1 MKSTTIKTVTAIV
14 AGALS
19 TLIGG
24 WDMIL
29 EILLIVMTLDYITG
43 VVSAFKQKTVSSN
56 KGYMGLVK
64 KGGIFVIIILAASF
78 GLPSPLIQ
86 LFRANPGSIL
96 GILYLL
102 CIIFVANDALSV
114 LENVGELGI
123 ELPAFLRSALI
134 KLREVHENPP
144 ELSGHDITP
153 QHSPEDIED
162 NADSLPDDKR

>member
-64 KGGIFVIIILAASF
+64 KGCIFVIIILAAQMDRMTGNDNHIF
-78 GLPSPLIQ
+78 RNCTA
-86 LFRANPGSIL
+86 LF
-96 GILYLL
+96 
-102 CIIFVANDALSV
+102 FVANDALSV

>member
-64 KGGIFVIIILAASF
+64 KGGIFVIIILAAQMDRMTGNDNHIF
-78 GLPSPLIQ
+78 RNCTA
-86 LFRANPGSIL
+86 LF
-96 GILYLL
+96 
-102 CIIFVANDALSV
+102 FVANDALSV
-114 LENVGELGI
+114 LENVGEL
-123 ELPAFLRSALI
+123 ALI

>member
-64 KGGIFVIIILAASF
+64 KGGIFVIIILAAQMDRMTGNDNHIF
-78 GLPSPLIQ
+78 RNCTA
-86 LFRANPGSIL
+86 LF
-96 GILYLL
+96 
-102 CIIFVANDALSV
+102 FVANDALSV

-162 NADSLPDDKR
+162 NADSLPDDKH

>member
-43 VVSAFKQKTVSSN
+43 VVSAFRLKTVSSN

-64 KGGIFVIIILAASF
+64 KGGIFVIIILAAQMDRMTGNDNHIF
-78 GLPSPLIQ
+78 RNCTA
-86 LFRANPGSIL
+86 LF
-96 GILYLL
+96 
-102 CIIFVANDALSV
+102 FVANDALSV

-134 KLREVHENPP
+134 KLREAHENPP

>member
-64 KGGIFVIIILAASF
+64 KGGIFVIIILAAQMDRMTGNDNHIF
-78 GLPSPLIQ
+78 RNCTA
-86 LFRANPGSIL
+86 LF
-96 GILYLL
+96 
-102 CIIFVANDALSV
+102 FVANDALSV

-134 KLREVHENPP
+134 KLREAHENPS
-144 ELSGHDITP
+144 ELSGHNITS
-153 QHSPEDIED
+153 QRSSEDTKD
-162 NADSLPDDKR
+162 NTDSIPDDKR

>member
-1 MKSTTIKTVTAIV
+1 MKGTIIKTVTAIV

-64 KGGIFVIIILAASF
+64 KGGIFVIIILAAQMDRMTGNDNHIF
-78 GLPSPLIQ
+78 RNCTA
-86 LFRANPGSIL
+86 LF
-96 GILYLL
+96 
-102 CIIFVANDALSV
+102 FVANDALSV

>member
-64 KGGIFVIIILAASF
+64 KGGIFVIIILAAQMDRMTGNDNHIF
-78 GLPSPLIQ
+78 RNCTA
-86 LFRANPGSIL
+86 LF
-96 GILYLL
+96 
-102 CIIFVANDALSV
+102 FVANDALSV

-153 QHSPEDIED
+153 LHSPEDIED

>member
-56 KGYMGLVK
+56 EGYMGLVK
-64 KGGIFVIIILAASF
+64 KGGIFVIIILAAQMDRMTGNDNHIF
-78 GLPSPLIQ
+78 RNCTA
-86 LFRANPGSIL
+86 LF
-96 GILYLL
+96 
-102 CIIFVANDALSV
+102 FVANDALSV

>member
-64 KGGIFVIIILAASF
+64 KGGIFVIIILAAQMDRMT
-78 GLPSPLIQ
+78 GNDNHILRNCTA
-86 LFRANPGSIL
+86 LF
-96 GILYLL
+96 
-102 CIIFVANDALSV
+102 FVANDALSV

>member
-1 MKSTTIKTVTAIV
+1 MKGTIIKTVTAIV
-14 AGALS
+14 VGALS

-64 KGGIFVIIILAASF
+64 KGGIFVIIILAAQMDRMTGNDNHIF
-78 GLPSPLIQ
+78 RNCTA
-86 LFRANPGSIL
+86 LF
-96 GILYLL
+96 
-102 CIIFVANDALSV
+102 FVANDALSV

-134 KLREVHENPP
+134 KLREAHENPS
-144 ELSGHDITP
+144 ELSGHNITS
-153 QHSPEDIED
+153 QRSSEDT
-162 NADSLPDDKR
+162 K

>member
-43 VVSAFKQKTVSSN
+43 VVSAFRQKTVSSN

-64 KGGIFVIIILAASF
+64 KGGIFVIIILAAQMDRMTGNDNHIF
-78 GLPSPLIQ
+78 RNCTA
-86 LFRANPGSIL
+86 LF
-96 GILYLL
+96 
-102 CIIFVANDALSV
+102 FVANDALSV

>member
-64 KGGIFVIIILAASF
+64 KGGIFVIIILAAQMDRMTGNDNHIF
-78 GLPSPLIQ
+78 RNCTA
-86 LFRANPGSIL
+86 LF
-96 GILYLL
+96 
-102 CIIFVANDALSV
+102 FVANDALSV
-114 LENVGELGI
+114 LGQYRTE
-123 ELPAFLRSALI
+123 
-134 KLREVHENPP
+134 K
-144 ELSGHDITP
+144 
-153 QHSPEDIED
+153 
-162 NADSLPDDKR
+162 

>member
-1 MKSTTIKTVTAIV
+1 MKGTIIKTVTAIV
-14 AGALS
+14 VGALS

-64 KGGIFVIIILAASF
+64 KGGIFVIIILAAQMDRMTGNDNHIF
-78 GLPSPLIQ
+78 RNCTA
-86 LFRANPGSIL
+86 LF
-96 GILYLL
+96 
-102 CIIFVANDALSV
+102 FVANDALSV

>member
-64 KGGIFVIIILAASF
+64 KGGIFVIIILAAQMDRMTGNDNHIF
-78 GLPSPLIQ
+78 RNCTA
-86 LFRANPGSIL
+86 LF
-96 GILYLL
+96 
-102 CIIFVANDALSV
+102 FVANDALSV

-162 NADSLPDDKR
+162 NADSLPDGKR

>member
-1 MKSTTIKTVTAIV
+1 MKSTTIKTVTAFV
-14 AGALS
+14 TGALS

-64 KGGIFVIIILAASF
+64 KGGIFVIIILAAQMDRMTGNDNHIF
-78 GLPSPLIQ
+78 RNCTA
-86 LFRANPGSIL
+86 LF
-96 GILYLL
+96 
-102 CIIFVANDALSV
+102 FVANDALSV

-162 NADSLPDDKR
+162 NTDSLSDDKR

>member
-64 KGGIFVIIILAASF
+64 KGGIFVIIILAAQMDRMTSNDNHIF
-78 GLPSPLIQ
+78 RNCTA
-86 LFRANPGSIL
+86 LF
-96 GILYLL
+96 
-102 CIIFVANDALSV
+102 FVANDALSV

>member
-1 MKSTTIKTVTAIV
+1 MKGTIIKTITAIV
-14 AGALS
+14 TGALS
-19 TLIGG
+19 TLLGG

-29 EILLIVMTLDYITG
+29 EILLIVMALDYITG
-43 VVSAFKQKTVSSN
+43 VVSAFKQKSVSSN

-64 KGGIFVIIILAASF
+64 KGGIFVIIILAAQMDRMTGNDNHIF
-78 GLPSPLIQ
+78 RNCTA
-86 LFRANPGSIL
+86 LF
-96 GILYLL
+96 
-102 CIIFVANDALSV
+102 FVANDALSV